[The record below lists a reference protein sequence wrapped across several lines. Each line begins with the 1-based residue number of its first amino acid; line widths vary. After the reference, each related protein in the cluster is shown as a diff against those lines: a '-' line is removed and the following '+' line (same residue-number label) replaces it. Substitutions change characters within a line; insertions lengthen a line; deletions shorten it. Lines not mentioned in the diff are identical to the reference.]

1 MRGMR
6 SGPAGEGGASANSP
20 VPGLFITL
28 ALVWLP
34 LFRELPAW
42 MVGSAGLMLIARLR
56 RPWPGQRPSLWI
68 RLLLIG
74 VGLAFVLITFHG
86 LNGALPGSALLLLM
100 AALKAFES
108 TSLRDLRILV
118 LIGYFEIGADLFLSQ
133 APIVV
138 LYLAVVTLLLTALW
152 LHLESGREKG
162 GPWSAWREAL
172 GWLIRALPT
181 ALILFFVFPR
191 IPGPLWG
198 LGPASTHPLGLP
210 RHLDPGSLNRI
221 VLSHQIVFRIRY
233 RGPPPPRTDRY
244 FRGPVFNHF
253 TGTTWLPGR
262 TTHLPPPRTTRLFGA
277 AYRYRITLEPTET
290 RALYALDF
298 PVDWSIAA
306 RLDSLFELRAPFPIH
321 RLTHYEAIS
330 YPDLR
335 MEHLPEMTRLR
346 DLALPI
352 GADPKSRALALHWR
366 EKDPHSR
373 AIINRALSFFHNQPF
388 YYTLHPP
395 LLTKT
400 NPIDDFLFRTRRG
413 FCQHYA
419 SAFAFLMRA
428 AGIPA
433 RVVTGFVGGHYN
445 SIGGFYVIRESDAH
459 AWDEVWIHG
468 RGWMRVDPT
477 QAIAVSRVSPGAR
490 AVLSGHLRLAGLEL
504 PDQGLW
510 LHLQTSWDAF
520 DAIWDRWVLG
530 YGPRLQERLLH
541 DVGFGLAQT
550 AEWAGF
556 ILIALGFPFFLNRLR
571 WPNGFRRSRRIEE
584 KAWQRLL
591 RRMRPW
597 GIPKAWE
604 PPMVFARRMSVQL
617 IADKGQDFLA
627 LAHRYSDLHYQNDPL
642 PEEVRR
648 FAEAASRYDPGP
660 GPARAEKKPTQ
671 GDAHATPDSK

>member
-1 MRGMR
+1 MRRKRHEPDTQAIAVAR
-6 SGPAGEGGASANSP
+6 SPL
-20 VPGLFITL
+20 PGLFITL

-34 LFRELPAW
+34 LFLELPVW
-42 MVGSAGLMLIARLR
+42 MVGSAGLMLVARMR
-56 RPWPGQRPSLWI
+56 RPWPGQHPSLWI
-68 RLLLIG
+68 RLVLIG
-74 VGLAFVLITFHG
+74 LGLAFVLFTFHG

-133 APIVV
+133 APLLV
-138 LYLAVVTLLLTALW
+138 LYLALVTLLLTALW
-152 LHLESGREKG
+152 LHLESAREKKH
-162 GPWSAWREAL
+162 PWSAWPEAL
-172 GWLIRALPT
+172 RWLVRALPT
-181 ALILFFVFPR
+181 ALILFIVFPR

-198 LGPASTHPLGLP
+198 LGPLSAHPLGLP

-233 RGPPPPRTDRY
+233 LGPPPPRPDRY
-244 FRGPVFNHF
+244 FRGPVFNRF

-262 TTHLPPPRTTRLFGA
+262 TAHLPPPRTTQLDGA
-277 AYRYRITLEPTET
+277 SYRYRITLEPTET

-298 PVDWSIAA
+298 PVDWSISA
-306 RLDSLFELRAPFPIH
+306 RLDSLFELRSPFPIR
-321 RLTHYEAIS
+321 RLTRYEAIS

-335 MEHLPEMTRLR
+335 MKHLPEMTRLR

-352 GADPKSRALALHWR
+352 GADPRSRALATQWR
-366 EKDPHSR
+366 EENPHPL
-373 AIINRALSFFHNQPF
+373 AIIARALSYFHDQPF

-395 LLTKT
+395 LLTKV

-445 SIGGFYVIRESDAH
+445 SVGGFYVIRESDAH

-477 QAIAVSRVSPGAR
+477 QAIAASRVSPGAR
-490 AVLSGHLRLAGLEL
+490 AVLSGRLRLAGLDL

-520 DAIWDRWVLG
+520 DALWDRWVLG
-530 YGPRLQERLLH
+530 YGPRLQEHLLH
-541 DVGFGLAQT
+541 EMGFGLAQS
-550 AEWAGF
+550 AEWLGF
-556 ILIALGFPFFLNRLR
+556 ILMAFGLPFFMNRLH
-571 WPNGFRRSRRIEE
+571 WPDRFRTTRRIEE
-584 KAWQRLL
+584 KAWRGLL
-591 RRMRPW
+591 RKMRPW
-597 GIPKAWE
+597 GVPRAWE
-604 PPMVFARRMSVQL
+604 PPMAFALRMRNQL
-617 IADKGQDFLA
+617 IADKGQDFLT
-627 LAHRYSDLHYQNDPL
+627 LAHCYSDLHYQNDPP

-648 FAEAASRYDPGP
+648 FAEATSRYDPGS
-660 GPARAEKKPTQ
+660 KNSSQ
-671 GDAHATPDSK
+671 GES